1 MKVGQVGSRKRRMRG
16 MAWKRRVRAK
26 VVEGVIGGRTAK
38 AVSPT
43 RPRVTL
49 WRAEASTGR
58 PMCGATLGG

>member
-1 MKVGQVGSRKRRMRG
+1 MRG
-16 MAWKRRVRAK
+16 IIWKRRVRAK

-49 WRAEASTGR
+49 WRAEVSTGR
-58 PMCGATLGG
+58 PIRGATRRG